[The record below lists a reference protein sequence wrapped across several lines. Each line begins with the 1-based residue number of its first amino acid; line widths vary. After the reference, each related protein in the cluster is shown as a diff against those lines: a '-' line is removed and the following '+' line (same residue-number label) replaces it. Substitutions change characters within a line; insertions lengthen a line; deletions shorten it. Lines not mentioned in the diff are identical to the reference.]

1 MQHITEFKK
10 NEYLTQCSG
19 KSCETIMK
27 LRLDMLPARNN
38 FKTMYDTTKCQACK
52 EQVETSKHLLTCK
65 VYKSITSHNININN
79 YESKINEINWL
90 KEVALIIQ
98 QIEEAKKILHLE

>member
-1 MQHITEFKK
+1 
-10 NEYLTQCSG
+10 
-19 KSCETIMK
+19 
-27 LRLDMLPARNN
+27 
-38 FKTMYDTTKCQACK
+38 MYDTTICQACK